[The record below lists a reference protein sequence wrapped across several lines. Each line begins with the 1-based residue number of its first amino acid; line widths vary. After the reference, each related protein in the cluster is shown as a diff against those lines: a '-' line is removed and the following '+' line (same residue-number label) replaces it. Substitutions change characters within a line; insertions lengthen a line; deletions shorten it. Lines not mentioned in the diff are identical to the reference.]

1 MFIDLHCD
9 TIMDLT
15 AKPEEHALHNRPGH
29 VNLDKMQQGDALA
42 QCFAI
47 FNPTPRMMER
57 MFPDR
62 PVTPQ
67 QYHGMALAA
76 YQRELTR
83 NVDRILPAYT
93 VDDILRNR
101 EKGKMSAVLTIEDL
115 LPCEGKAERIE
126 QYYDEGARIMGY
138 IWNHENALAYPNSSD
153 PEIMNRG
160 LKDFGK
166 EMVDYI
172 QGMGAIIDVSHLNDG
187 GFWDLAELAKKP
199 FVATH
204 SNARAITNHQ
214 RNLTDEQLR
223 ALANKGGVTG
233 LNFCHEFM
241 HDDRTDKLTTFEDVL
256 RHAKHIVNVA
266 GEDVLCM
273 GSDFDG
279 ISSTLEWDDWSGMPA
294 LADRLA
300 TVFTPAQVEK
310 FCYKNVLRVMKDC
323 WGR

>member
-15 AKPEEHALHNRPGH
+15 AKPEEHALRNRPGH

-172 QGMGAIIDVSHLNDG
+172 QGMGAIIDVSHLSDG
-187 GFWDLAELAKKP
+187 GFWDVAELTKKP

-204 SNARAITNHQ
+204 SNCRSLNPHP
-214 RNLTDEQLR
+214 RSMTDEMIR
-223 ALANKGGVTG
+223 ALADKGG
-233 LNFCHEFM
+233 
-241 HDDRTDKLTTFEDVL
+241 
-256 RHAKHIVNVA
+256 
-266 GEDVLCM
+266 CM
-273 GSDFDG
+273 GVNFAPSFLTMDLERNDSTIEMLVAQIQHMVKTGGIECAAVGTDFDG
-279 ISSTLEWDDWSGMPA
+279 IGGELEINSADKMPLLFAA
-294 LADRLA
+294 LEKAGFKA
-300 TVFTPAQVEK
+300 GEIEKIAHGNVER
-310 FCYKNVLRVMKDC
+310 VLREAL
-323 WGR
+323 

>member
-1 MFIDLHCD
+1 MFLDLHCD

-15 AKPEEHALHNRPGH
+15 AHPELHALHNYKGH
-29 VNLDKMQQGDALA
+29 VSLDKMQAGDALA

-47 FNPTPRMMER
+47 FAPTPRMLER
-57 MFPDR
+57 MFPGQ
-62 PVTPQ
+62 TMTTH
-67 QYHGMALAA
+67 QYHGLALEA
-76 YQRELTR
+76 YRRELAR
-83 NVDRILPAYT
+83 NADRILPAYT
-93 VDDILRNR
+93 VDDLMRNR
-101 EKGKMSAVLTIEDL
+101 ANGKMSAVLTIEDL
-115 LPCEGKAERIE
+115 ISCEGKAERIE

-166 EMVDYI
+166 EMVDFI

-187 GFWDLAELAKKP
+187 GFWDLVELAKKP
-199 FVATH
+199 FIATH

-214 RNLTDEQLR
+214 RNLTDDQLK

-241 HDDRTDKLTTFEDVL
+241 HDDRTDKLTTYADL
-256 RHAKHIVNVA
+256 IRHAKHIVNVA
-266 GEDVLCM
+266 GEDVLAM

-279 ISSTLEWDDWSGMPA
+279 ISSTLEWGDWSGMPA
-294 LADRLA
+294 LAEQLA
-300 TVFTPAQVEK
+300 TVFTEAQVEK
-310 FCYKNVLRVMKDC
+310 FCYKNALRVMKDC